1 MSRRSLRVG
10 FRSDWSPTG
19 LCARC
24 RGLRFGGTGRISAG
38 RFTCLD
44 AVFLGRFE
52 PDGEVMLAAH
62 PRLLLTELHLLPV
75 REHGLGPGLG
85 QA

>member
-1 MSRRSLRVG
+1 M
-10 FRSDWSPTG
+10 
-19 LCARC
+19 
-24 RGLRFGGTGRISAG
+24 GRIRAG
-38 RFTCLD
+38 RLTCLD

-75 REHGLGPGLG
+75 RDRGPFAHRWALTIRDLCGPL
-85 QA
+85 ARYVFLIK

>member
-1 MSRRSLRVG
+1 MSVLG
-10 FRSDWSPTG
+10 PTG
-19 LCARC
+19 PPRVCARAAEDSV
-24 RGLRFGGTGRISAG
+24 LGGTGRISAG

-62 PRLLLTELHLLPV
+62 PRLLLTEFDLFPV
-75 REHGLGPGLG
+75 LERGPF
-85 QA
+85 AH